1 MSIYVLCIHNLT
13 ECHDWPFA
21 NYQHHSKSLST
32 IFFRRTEMLTI
43 GRNSR
48 RCPPLSSLL
57 ERRGEQGSRNRSLLE
72 SKPWRRE
79 QGSRCELESSLI
91 LAELP
96 WEVKLRALV
105 FPQCFNFST
114 QKYGA
119 KQATWAGVGGRER
132 RSRSRWLKT

>member
-1 MSIYVLCIHNLT
+1 
-13 ECHDWPFA
+13 
-21 NYQHHSKSLST
+21 
-32 IFFRRTEMLTI
+32 MLTI

-57 ERRGEQGSRNRSLLE
+57 ERRGEQGSRNRSLLK

-105 FPQCFNFST
+105 FLQSFNTEIWGSESYMGRGGWQGKT
-114 QKYGA
+114 KSKA
-119 KQATWAGVGGRER
+119 LVEDVGENVGEDEEEDH
-132 RSRSRWLKT
+132 SDPGGE